1 MSTST
6 DGSGRTVLT
15 LDPFGSTTQKLG
27 MKKTYKLTVEG
38 ANDTDGFVVKDSA
51 GNELAAD
58 YVSSFK
64 TKRR

>member
-1 MSTST
+1 
-6 DGSGRTVLT
+6 
-15 LDPFGSTTQKLG
+15 

-38 ANDTDGFVVKDSA
+38 ANDTDGFAVKDSA